1 VARYPHCSIEA
12 GELGVICEQTEDVI
26 AVRLDKQHDGLEE
39 WFNAVHWYRSD
50 DTITEVC
57 EDLERVAVK
66 LYHDERPESP
76 NDTTVFLSCAKCAHE
91 IAHDVKEKGFEIL
104 KDYSRLEVGI
114 TKSGGM
120 QVWCL
125 RHDINV
131 SKISSVRPD
140 DLDYGDETQNLA
152 DRVIHREE
160 ELWSDEQGR
169 AMDVI
174 FAISIGR
181 VKEAT
186 SHLDVVAGEVSQKI
200 HDSGLFNEGQDH
212 QLALN
217 ALMIALL
224 NQVEHE
230 RSGMPLH

>member
-1 VARYPHCSIEA
+1 
-12 GELGVICEQTEDVI
+12 
-26 AVRLDKQHDGLEE
+26 
-39 WFNAVHWYRSD
+39 
-50 DTITEVC
+50 
-57 EDLERVAVK
+57 
-66 LYHDERPESP
+66 
-76 NDTTVFLSCAKCAHE
+76 
-91 IAHDVKEKGFEIL
+91 
-104 KDYSRLEVGI
+104 
-114 TKSGGM
+114 
-120 QVWCL
+120 
-125 RHDINV
+125 V